1 MKTEDL
7 KSITYLKRTLELG
20 LAAVS
25 TSPSRPRVCVA
36 AVAGSLESLGVAA
49 KRGARSAG
57 LLEPLHVTQ
66 TTRSLSLLLP
76 LTRSC
81 AEYNIS

>member
-1 MKTEDL
+1 MKIL
-7 KSITYLKRTLELG
+7 KSITYLKGTLELG

-25 TSPSRPRVCVA
+25 MSPSRPRVCVA
-36 AVAGSLESLGVAA
+36 AVAASLECLGVAA
-49 KRGARSAG
+49 KRGARSGG

-66 TTRSLSLLLP
+66 QTTRSLSSLLLP